1 MAVAVV
7 SEQGSAELSIRNLA
21 ALLNVSPMALYRHVE
36 NKEDLLDEVVSRL
49 LAERWRPTS
58 AEDDWRSWI
67 IEAAD
72 RLRRFLVEVPA
83 ALHVYL
89 RRPVV
94 SPTAL
99 QRMDTC
105 LRVLSSGLDDDAR
118 ARSAYAAI
126 QTYTIGFA
134 ALEAS
139 RQSPAAAAA
148 DGDPVVGGE
157 GSARLR
163 ELASYASPTQF
174 RAGLEYLLRGIA
186 DDAAE

>member
-105 LRVLSSGLDDDAR
+105 LRVLSSGLNDDAR

-134 ALEAS
+134 ALEAA
-139 RQSPAAAAA
+139 RESPAAAG
-148 DGDPVVGGE
+148 DGDPVAGSE

-174 RAGLEYLLRGIA
+174 RAGLDYLLRGIA